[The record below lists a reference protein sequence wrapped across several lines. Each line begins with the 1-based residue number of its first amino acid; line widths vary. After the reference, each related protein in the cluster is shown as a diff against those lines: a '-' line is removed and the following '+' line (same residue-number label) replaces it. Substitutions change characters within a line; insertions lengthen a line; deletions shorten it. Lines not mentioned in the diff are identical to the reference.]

1 MGNTNSKWL
10 VPSIAGFVAFCLVCV
25 CCSGAGLLYVYGDQ
39 IVAGLNNPT
48 EIPSTP
54 SVQNPTT
61 EPPVNT
67 SGLPEWTVIVYSA
80 ADDEV
85 LEENMWFDLNEMELV
100 GSNPQMNIVVQ
111 IDRYTGAF
119 TGDGDWTD
127 TRRYLISQDNDLEHI
142 MSPVVQSVGEVD
154 TGNPQTLID
163 FVTWAVQNYPAQ
175 KYALVMSDHGGGWT
189 GGFSDMSAA
198 SYSDLSIPEIV
209 SSVEQIRQ
217 NTGIDRFELIGF
229 DACLMG
235 QIEVFGS
242 LYPYSNY
249 MIASE
254 EVEPGYGW
262 SYAAWLRQ
270 LAQDPSMDGSGLSQS
285 IVSTY
290 VTNDTLL
297 SGGRASDSEIS
308 QEESTTTLSA
318 IESARLPDVIGAMN
332 QFVSTITALD
342 QTLVAE
348 ARTYTR
354 SYFSLFGE
362 EVSPSFIDLGNF
374 SEVLA
379 TFTDDAAIQQAAVQ
393 LQSAIRSAVVVEKHG
408 INMSGSNG
416 IAFHFPDSDLY
427 YFTEFNEEFPPYYSE
442 SSQKFL
448 EQSVW
453 DEFLAYHY
461 TGEEFAPQEGV
472 AMAPSRTAEIV
483 APGAS
488 QLTVAPIQISDTEIS
503 GDETVTVTTTVEGN
517 VAYIHTALYFWDPDA
532 ETYWI
537 GDVSYYIAENTVTV
551 DGVNLPDYGES
562 PVQVQYEWSPTL
574 YSLTDG
580 EHNAFVLLEPA
591 EYLSADGETVYQ
603 LYGQYTDALS
613 GTPVE
618 ARLYFDADGNFL
630 YAYAFPDED
639 DNGASTP
646 VELTPQI
653 GDQFTDYVQ
662 FYTFDADNNASFSY
676 ELSDDVFT
684 WGEQGF
690 SFYSSYPVDGEYA
703 VGIVAYDFDNNQ
715 VANFEFINY
724 TR

>member
-1 MGNTNSKWL
+1 
-10 VPSIAGFVAFCLVCV
+10 V
-25 CCSGAGLLYVYGDQ
+25 GLYFYGDQ
-39 IVAGLNNPT
+39 IVAGFNNPT
-48 EIPSTP
+48 PATS
-54 SVQNPTT
+54 N
-61 EPPVNT
+61 PPVQSSTEEAPANT
-67 SGLPEWTVIVYSA
+67 SGLPAWTVIVYSA

-111 IDRYTGAF
+111 IDRYAGAF

-127 TRRYLISQDNDLEHI
+127 TRRYLVTQDNDLDHVT
-142 MSPVVQSVGEVD
+142 SPVVESVGEVD

-163 FVTWAVQNYPAQ
+163 FVTWSIQKYPAQ

-189 GGFSDMSAA
+189 GGFSDMSTAA
-198 SYSDLSIPEIV
+198 YSDLSIPEIV
-209 SSVEQIRQ
+209 SSVEQILQ
-217 NTGIDRFELIGF
+217 NTGVDKFELIGF

-242 LYPYSNY
+242 LYPHSNY
-249 MIASE
+249 MVASE

-262 SYAAWLRQ
+262 SYAAWLEQ
-270 LAQDPSMDGSGLSQS
+270 LAQDPSLDGEGLSQA

-290 VTNDTLL
+290 VTNDILL
-297 SGGRASDSEIS
+297 TGGRASADEIA

-318 IESARLPDVIGAMN
+318 VESAQVPDVIGAMN
-332 QFVSTITALD
+332 QFISATTVLD

-374 SEVLA
+374 AEVL
-379 TFTDDAAIQQAAVQ
+379 TTLTDETAIEQAAVQ
-393 LQSAIRSAVVVEKHG
+393 LKAAIDSAVVAEKHG

-427 YFTEFNEEFPPYYSE
+427 YYTEFNEEFPPYYAE
-442 SSQKFL
+442 SSSRFL
-448 EQSVW
+448 ELSVW

-461 TGEEFAPQEGV
+461 TGEEFAPQDGV
-472 AMAPSRTAEIV
+472 AVAPSRTAEIV

-488 QLTVAPIQISDTEIS
+488 EMTVGPIQISDTEIS
-503 GDETVTVTTTVEGN
+503 GDETVTVSTTVEGN
-517 VAYIHTALYFWDPDA
+517 VAFIHTALYFWDLA
-532 ETYWI
+532 TESYWI
-537 GDVSYYIAENTVTV
+537 GDVSYYVAENTTTI
-551 DGVNLPDYGES
+551 DGVNFPDYGES
-562 PVQVQYEWSPTL
+562 PVQVQYDWSPTL
-574 YSLTDG
+574 YTLTDG
-580 EHNAFVLLEPA
+580 EHEAYVLLEPA
-591 EYLSADGETVYQ
+591 EYLSSDGETVYQ
-603 LYGQYTDALS
+603 VYGQYTDALS

-618 ARLYFDADGNFL
+618 ASLHFDADGNFL

-639 DNGASTP
+639 ENGASTP
-646 VELTPQI
+646 VEITPQI
-653 GDQFTDYVQ
+653 GDQFSDYVQ
-662 FYTFDADNNASFSY
+662 YYTFDSSDNPTYSY

-690 SFYSSYPVDGEYA
+690 SYYSSYPVDGQYA
-703 VGIVAYDFDNNQ
+703 VGIVAYDFDNNF

>member
-1 MGNTNSKWL
+1 MGKTNSKWL
-10 VPSIAGFVAFCLVCV
+10 IPSIAAFVAFCLACV
-25 CCSGAGLLYVYGDQ
+25 CCSGVGLYVYGDQ
-39 IVAGLNNPT
+39 IIAGFNPT
-48 EIPSTP
+48 STEIP
-54 SVQNPTT
+54 SVQNPTLQSPQT
-61 EPPVNT
+61 T
-67 SGLPEWTVIVYSA
+67 SDLPQWTVIVYSA

-100 GSNPQMNIVVQ
+100 GSNSQMNIVVQ

-119 TGDGDWTD
+119 TGDGDWAD
-127 TRRYLISQDNDLEHI
+127 TRRYLITQDNDLEHI
-142 MSPVVQSVGEVD
+142 TSPVVESVGEVD
-154 TGNPQTLID
+154 TGSPQTLID

-175 KYALVMSDHGGGWT
+175 KYALLMSDHGGGWT

-209 SSVEQIRQ
+209 SSIEQIRQ
-217 NTGIDRFELIGF
+217 NTGIDKFEMIGF

-249 MIASE
+249 MVASE

-262 SYAAWLRQ
+262 SYAAWLGQ

-290 VTNDTLL
+290 VTNDVLL
-297 SGGRASDSEIS
+297 TGGRASADEIA

-318 IESARLPDVIGAMN
+318 IESARVPDVIGAMN
-332 QFVSTITALD
+332 QFVSSIASLD
-342 QTLVAE
+342 QALVAE

-374 SEVLA
+374 SEVLI
-379 TFTDDAAIQQAAVQ
+379 TLTDDAAIQQAALQ
-393 LQSAIRSAVVVEKHG
+393 LQTAIGAAVVAEKHG
-408 INMSGSNG
+408 VNMAGSNG

-427 YFTEFNEEFPPYYSE
+427 YYTEYNEEFPPYYSE
-442 SSQKFL
+442 SSYKFL

-461 TGEEFAPQEGV
+461 TGEEFAPQEGFAV
-472 AMAPSRTAEIV
+472 APSRTAEIV

-488 QLTVAPIQISDTEIS
+488 QLTVGPVQISDTEIA
-503 GDETVTVTTTVEGN
+503 GDETVTVSTTVEGN
-517 VAYIHTALYFWDPDA
+517 VSYIHTALYFWDPA
-532 ETYWI
+532 SESYWI
-537 GDVSYYIAENTVTV
+537 GDVSYYIAENTITI
-551 DGVNLPDYGES
+551 DGVNVPDYGES
-562 PVQVQYEWSPTL
+562 PVQIQYEWSPTL

-580 EHNAFVLLEPA
+580 EHDAFVLLEPA
-591 EYLSADGETVYQ
+591 EYLSSDGKTVYQ
-603 LYGQYTDALS
+603 VYGQYTDTRS
-613 GTPVE
+613 GTPVD
-618 ARLYFDADGNFL
+618 ASLYFDADGNFL

-646 VELTPQI
+646 VEINPQV

-662 FYTFDADNNASFSY
+662 YYTFDADNNATFSY
-676 ELSDDVFT
+676 ELSADVFT
-684 WGEQGF
+684 WGEEGF

>member
-1 MGNTNSKWL
+1 MGKTNSKWL
-10 VPSIAGFVAFCLVCV
+10 FPFIAAFVAFCLACV
-25 CCSGAGLLYVYGDQ
+25 CCSGVGLYVYGDQ
-39 IVAGLNNPT
+39 IVAGFNSPTTNNP
-48 EIPSTP
+48 P
-54 SVQNPTT
+54 VQNPTT
-61 EPPVNT
+61 GVPVNT

-119 TGDGDWTD
+119 TGDGDWSD
-127 TRRYLISQDNDLEHI
+127 TRRYLITQDNNLDSI
-142 MSPVVQSVGEVD
+142 TSPVVESVGEVD
-154 TGNPQTLID
+154 TGDPQTLID
-163 FVTWAVQNYPAQ
+163 FVTWAVQKYPAK
-175 KYALVMSDHGGGWT
+175 KYALIMSDHGGGWT
-189 GGFSDMSAA
+189 GGFSDMSAS

-209 SSVEQIRQ
+209 SSIEQIRQ
-217 NTGIDRFELIGF
+217 NTGIDKFEMIGF

-249 MIASE
+249 MVASE

-262 SYAAWLRQ
+262 SYAAWLEQ
-270 LAQDPSMDGSGLSQS
+270 LAQNPSVNGSGLSQS
-285 IVSTY
+285 IIATY

-297 SGGRASDSEIS
+297 TGGRASSDEIA

-318 IESARLPDVIGAMN
+318 VESARVPDVIGAMN
-332 QFVSTITALD
+332 QFVSAITELD

-374 SEVLA
+374 SEVLI
-379 TFTDDAAIQQAAVQ
+379 TLTDDTGIQQAAIQ
-393 LQSAIRSAVVVEKHG
+393 LQTAIDSAVVAEKHG

-427 YFTEFNEEFPPYYSE
+427 YYTEYNEEFPPYYSE
-442 SSQKFL
+442 SSYKFL

-472 AMAPSRTAEIV
+472 AVTPSRTAEIV

-488 QLTVAPIQISDTEIS
+488 QLTVGPVQISDTEIT
-503 GDETVTVTTTVEGN
+503 GDETVIVSATVEGN
-517 VAYIHTALYFWDPDA
+517 VAFIHTALYFWDEA
-532 ETYWI
+532 SESYWI
-537 GDVSYYIAENTVTV
+537 GDVSYYVAENTTTI
-551 DGVNLPDYGES
+551 DGVNFPDYGES

-574 YSLTDG
+574 YTLTDG
-580 EHNAFVLLEPA
+580 EHDAYVLLEPA

-603 LYGQYTDALS
+603 VYGQYTDAVS
-613 GTPVE
+613 NTPVD
-618 ARLYFDADGNFL
+618 ASLYFDADGNFL

-646 VELTPQI
+646 VEITPQI
-653 GDQFTDYVQ
+653 GDQFTDYVEY
-662 FYTFDADNNASFSY
+662 YTFDVDNNATFTY

-690 SFYSSYPVDGEYA
+690 SFYSSYPVDGQYA
-703 VGIVAYDFDNNQ
+703 VGVVAYDFDNNQ

>member
-1 MGNTNSKWL
+1 MGKTNSKWIL
-10 VPSIAGFVAFCLVCV
+10 PSIGAVVAFCMVCV
-25 CCSGAGLLYVYGDQ
+25 CCSGAGLYFFGDQ
-39 IVAGLNNPT
+39 IVAGFNNPT
-48 EIPSTP
+48 PTTNNP
-54 SVQNPTT
+54 PLQNPTS
-61 EPPVNT
+61 EASGNT
-67 SGLPEWTVIVYSA
+67 SELPAWTVIVYSA

-85 LEENMWFDLNEMELV
+85 LEESMWFDLNEMELV

-127 TRRYLISQDNDLEHI
+127 TRRYLITQDNDLDHI
-142 MSPVVQSVGEVD
+142 NSPVVESLGELD

-163 FVTWAVQNYPAQ
+163 FVTWAIQTYPAQ
-175 KYALVMSDHGGGWT
+175 KYALIMSDHGGGWT
-189 GGFSDMSAA
+189 GGFSDMSTA

-209 SSVEQIRQ
+209 SSIEQIRQ
-217 NTGIDRFELIGF
+217 STGIDKFELIGF

-249 MIASE
+249 MVASE

-262 SYAAWLRQ
+262 SYAAWLEQ
-270 LAQDPSMDGSGLSQS
+270 LAQSPSLDGAGLSQA

-290 VTNDTLL
+290 VTNDILL
-297 SGGRASDSEIS
+297 TGGRASGDEIA

-318 IESARLPDVIGAMN
+318 VESARVPDVIGAMN
-332 QFVSTITALD
+332 QFVSATTELD
-342 QTLVAE
+342 QTLVAQ

-374 SEVLA
+374 AEVL
-379 TFTDDAAIQQAAVQ
+379 TTLTDETPIEQSAVQ
-393 LQSAIRSAVVVEKHG
+393 LKAAIDAAVVAEKHG
-408 INMSGSNG
+408 LNMAGSNG

-427 YFTEFNEEFPPYYSE
+427 YYTEFNEEFPPYYAE
-442 SSQKFL
+442 SSSKFL
-448 EQSVW
+448 ELSVW

-472 AMAPSRTAEIV
+472 AVAPSRTAEVI

-488 QLTVAPIQISDTEIS
+488 EMTVGPIQISDTEIS
-503 GDETVTVTTTVEGN
+503 GDEIVNVSTTVEGN
-517 VAYIHTALYFWDPDA
+517 VAYIHTALYFWDPA
-532 ETYWI
+532 TESYWI

-551 DGVNLPDYGES
+551 DGVNVPDYGES
-562 PVQVQYEWSPTL
+562 PVQVQYDWSPTL
-574 YSLTDG
+574 YTLTDG
-580 EHNAFVLLEPA
+580 QHEAYVLLEPA
-591 EYLSADGETVYQ
+591 EYLSSDGETVYQ
-603 LYGQYTDALS
+603 VYGQYTDALS

-618 ARLYFDADGNFL
+618 ASLYFDADGNFL

-639 DNGASTP
+639 GNGASTP
-646 VELTPQI
+646 VEITPQI

-662 FYTFDADNNASFSY
+662 YYTYDGNDNPTFSY

-690 SFYSSYPVDGEYA
+690 SYYSSYPVDGQYA
-703 VGIVAYDFDNNQ
+703 VGIVAYDFDNNF

>member
-1 MGNTNSKWL
+1 MGKTNSKWL
-10 VPSIAGFVAFCLVCV
+10 LPSISAFVAVCLACV
-25 CCSGAGLLYVYGDQ
+25 CCSGVGLYFYGDQ
-39 IVAGLNNPT
+39 IVAGFNAPTDTNPT
-48 EIPSTP
+48 VE
-54 SVQNPTT
+54 VLPTQA
-61 EPPVNT
+61 PVNNT
-67 SGLPEWTVIVYSA
+67 GNLPAWTVIVYSA

-85 LEENMWFDLNEMELV
+85 LEESMWFDVNEMELV
-100 GSNPQMNIVVQ
+100 GSSPQMNIVVQ
-111 IDRYTGAF
+111 IDRYAGAF

-127 TRRYLISQDNDLEHI
+127 TRRYLITQDNDLDHI
-142 MSPVVQSVGEVD
+142 TSPVVESVGEVD

-163 FVTWAVQNYPAQ
+163 FVTWAVQKYPAQ

-189 GGFSDMSAA
+189 GGFSDMSTS
-198 SYSDLSIPEIV
+198 SYSDLSIPEIGFAL
-209 SSVEQIRQ
+209 EQIRQ
-217 NTGIDRFELIGF
+217 NTGMDKFEMLGF

-249 MIASE
+249 MVASE

-262 SYAAWLRQ
+262 SYAAWLQQ
-270 LAQDPSMDGSGLSQS
+270 LAQNPSVNGEGLSQA

-290 VTNDTLL
+290 VTNDVLL
-297 SGGRASDSEIS
+297 SGGRASSDEIA

-318 IESARLPDVIGAMN
+318 VESARVPDVIGAMN
-332 QFVSTITALD
+332 GFTSAITVLD
-342 QTLVAE
+342 QTRVAE

-374 SEVLA
+374 AEVL
-379 TFTDDAAIQQAAVQ
+379 TTLTDETAVEQAAVQ
-393 LQSAIRSAVVVEKHG
+393 LRTAIDSAVVAEKHG

-427 YFTEFNEEFPPYYSE
+427 YYTEFNAEFPPYYAE
-442 SSQKFL
+442 SSSRFL

-461 TGEEFAPQEGV
+461 TGEEFAPQEGI

-488 QLTVAPIQISDTEIS
+488 QMTVAPIQISDTEIS
-503 GDETVTVTTTVEGN
+503 GYETVTVSTTVEGN
-517 VAYIHTALYFWDPDA
+517 VAYIHTALYFWDEA
-532 ETYWI
+532 SESYWI
-537 GDVSYYIAENTVTV
+537 GDVSYYIADNTITV
-551 DGVNLPDYGES
+551 DGVNMPDYGES
-562 PVQVQYEWSPTL
+562 PVQVQYDWSPSL
-574 YSLTDG
+574 YTLTDG
-580 EHNAFVLLEPA
+580 EHDAFVLLEPA

-603 LYGQYTDALS
+603 VYGQYTDALS

-618 ARLYFDADGNFL
+618 ASLYFDADGNFL

-639 DNGASTP
+639 ENGASTP
-646 VELTPQI
+646 VEITPQI

-662 FYTFDADNNASFSY
+662 YYTFDSNDNPTFSY

-690 SFYSSYPVDGEYA
+690 SFYASYPVDGQYA
-703 VGIVAYDFDNNQ
+703 VGIVAYDFDNNF